1 MAASISLQDRNK
13 QIVAEYYREYWTLG
27 NPDIVDK
34 LCAEDF
40 IVNYPMHGPRQGRE
54 AAKQMLLE
62 FKRAFP
68 NVSFH
73 SYGPYPLIADQNYVV
88 VRWIGGGKHTGA
100 DLPVGALNQ
109 PNTGTEMYFTGTTI
123 YTLRDGLIVQE
134 VGEESGLN
142 AMQQLGLIPR
152 PGSGQ

>member
-1 MAASISLQDRNK
+1 
-13 QIVAEYYREYWTLG
+13 
-27 NPDIVDK
+27 
-34 LCAEDF
+34 
-40 IVNYPMHGPRQGRE
+40 
-54 AAKQMLLE
+54 
-62 FKRAFP
+62 
-68 NVSFH
+68 
-73 SYGPYPLIADQNYVV
+73 LIADQNYVV

>member
-62 FKRAFP
+62 FKR
-68 NVSFH
+68 
-73 SYGPYPLIADQNYVV
+73 
-88 VRWIGGGKHTGA
+88 VRISIHTK
-100 DLPVGALNQ
+100 L
-109 PNTGTEMYFTGTTI
+109 YIRI
-123 YTLRDGLIVQE
+123 YCCCEWTKY
-134 VGEESGLN
+134 
-142 AMQQLGLIPR
+142 
-152 PGSGQ
+152 

>member
-1 MAASISLQDRNK
+1 MSLQDRNK

-27 NPDIVDK
+27 NPNIVDK

-40 IVNYPMHGPRQGRE
+40 VINYPIHGRRQGRE

-68 NVSFH
+68 NISFH
-73 SYGPYPLIADQNYVV
+73 SYGPYPLIADQDYVV
-88 VRWIGGGKHTGA
+88 VRWIGGGKHTGEEYHN
-100 DLPVGALNQ
+100 PPSSALNQ
-109 PNTGTEMYFTGTTI
+109 PNTDREMYFTGTTI

-142 AMQQLGLIPR
+142 AMHQLGLIPPER
-152 PGSGQ
+152 A